1 MSVKIYKRFGSGA
14 VDMIKANP
22 YLLCDEISGIGFE
35 KADAVARSLG
45 IPKDSRERIAAGIK
59 FVLTYNQYS
68 SGHVYLPQNKLVETS
83 CRLLSC
89 STDDAETS
97 LARL

>member
-1 MSVKIYKRFGSGA
+1 MAFRYYGNFTEEGKGNRESFKSQFGMRAVMMFCRDYFGPLTSVKIYKRFGSGA

-45 IPKDSRERIAAGIK
+45 ILRIQGRE
-59 FVLTYNQYS
+59 S
-68 SGHVYLPQNKLVETS
+68 LPE
-83 CRLLSC
+83 
-89 STDDAETS
+89 
-97 LARL
+97 